1 VEELLSKMHGLNVP
15 DSAYAILHTQLV
27 VVGRA

>member
-1 VEELLSKMHGLNVP
+1 MEELLSKMHGFNIR
-15 DSAYAILHTQLV
+15 DSAYAILHAQLV